1 MAKPDWGTLQQQFLT
16 EHAKS
21 DEWAIKMGK
30 LIKQY

>member
-21 DEWAIKMGK
+21 GISPK
-30 LIKQY
+30 